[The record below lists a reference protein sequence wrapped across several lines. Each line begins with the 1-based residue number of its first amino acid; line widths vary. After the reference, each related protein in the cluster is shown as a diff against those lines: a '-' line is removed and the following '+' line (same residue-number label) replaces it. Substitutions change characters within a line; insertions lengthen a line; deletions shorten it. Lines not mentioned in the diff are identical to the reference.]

1 MIRRPPRSTLFP
13 YTTLSRSVANQYF
26 GGGYVAGYRLDEQ
39 HEVPKIE
46 KPQIDKID
54 IDPARQSAFF
64 KRVLAMKVKE
74 LEPVWVMPGKDYQ
87 NMDAAEDVKLYYVRN
102 PLNDLFALT
111 ISAEIGTRHDNR
123 LGAATQLLDK
133 SGTKRFTGE
142 QLKKEWYKLGTD
154 FSIGAADNET
164 TISIAGLDEN
174 FPASWALL
182 IELLTG

>member
-64 KRVLAMKVKE
+64 KRVLAMRSEEHTSE
-74 LEPVWVMPGKDYQ
+74 LQSQSNLVCRLLLEK
-87 NMDAAEDVKLYYVRN
+87 NKARN
-102 PLNDLFALT
+102 SHST
-111 ISAEIGTRHDNR
+111 H
-123 LGAATQLLDK
+123 
-133 SGTKRFTGE
+133 
-142 QLKKEWYKLGTD
+142 
-154 FSIGAADNET
+154 
-164 TISIAGLDEN
+164 
-174 FPASWALL
+174 
-182 IELLTG
+182 